1 MIQKPALP
9 QYLRAWQSL
18 CLDQQLKAMQDG
30 AQEFFVAAGVG
41 SGKTVQA
48 LSLFIAGDFDFMIV
62 LTPKSGIRASWVAD
76 AEQIGLNLHTVRQ
89 QDELMPEDG
98 SLPHGLVLN
107 IHMLEALAPALR
119 TLAQS
124 HKVLLVLDEA
134 HHLHKAGEWGGTVER
149 AFSEGDQWLCR
160 FMIGLSGTPYRE
172 DDCEI
177 LSLGYVKQQNSKVG
191 APHYVHDYAS
201 ALAQGEVAPIVTR
214 FVSGTVARTYEDG
227 RVQAFDF
234 DDGDYSAIAGEAD
247 TSLMGERLRI
257 AAVESLDWQMG
268 AVTAARAELMTARQD
283 GQPWAGLICCV
294 NVEQAMALADA
305 IEARWGD
312 PCAHIVA
319 SAETEQAVAEFRANT
334 RYVWAVSIT
343 KISEGVSVNRLRV
356 GVLLSNWT
364 TRSNFEQL
372 RGRLIRL
379 MPGVAHLA
387 QTAQFFVPADPRL
400 IGHAMSGNK
409 VIMHT
414 VPWLKKGDKKA
425 KEQHDQTAA
434 AGARQLDGTEQATQ
448 PATQEQLDQLR
459 ETLQASATELTFNPG
474 RYTLQGVAKLDGA
487 AIGDQT
493 YTEEEYQRQRK
504 EAEQFLHPFTL
515 GRLTPMGLGIVMQSK
530 DTEDARALA
539 LEGKGRSTGVGDSE
553 FRRAIQSAF
562 SFFHGVEGVRVL
574 PRKHTFESMKITVLQ
589 YKTRS
594 EFSKA
599 DPAGY
604 KWACD
609 SGHKEELF
617 AHMTALKKTHTLA
630 SVKREARKYKSRW
643 EFGKNAPA
651 EYQWACKSKN
661 KEEIFAHMKPIP
673 VTATHTLEIAK
684 LAALKYKTRSE
695 FVRGSPREASWARR
709 NGHFEEIC
717 AHMKDSPAV
726 MRHTYEGVKLI
737 ALKYN
742 TRKEFRRAAV
752 GAAQWAVR
760 NGHFE
765 EFCAHMGGNR
775 AYTLE
780 SVRLIALN
788 FNTRKEFRKG
798 DPGAYQWA
806 CKNGYLDE
814 VCVHMKAVHVRKT
827 HTLESVMAEARK
839 YQTRNAFNKGAPHEY
854 NWASKNGVLDV
865 VCAHMPKNAKC
876 ILNDTRPYRYSSNP
890 VCPTL

>member
-1 MIQKPALP
+1 MITKPQLP
-9 QYLRAWQSL
+9 QYLRPWQAM
-18 CLDQQLKAMQDG
+18 CLDQQLQAMRDG

-48 LSLFIAGDFDFMIV
+48 LSLFIAGDFDFVIV
-62 LTPKSGIRASWVAD
+62 LTPKSGIRASWISD
-76 AEQIGLNLHTVRQ
+76 AQQIGVNLHTVRQ
-89 QDELMPEDG
+89 CDQLMPDDG
-98 SLPHGLVLN
+98 TQPHGLVLN
-107 IHMLEALAPALR
+107 IHMLETLAPALR
-119 TLAQS
+119 ALAQS
-124 HKVLLVLDEA
+124 KKVLLVMDEA
-134 HHLHKAGEWGGTVER
+134 HHLHKAGEWGNTVER
-149 AFSEGDQWLCR
+149 AFAQGDQWLCS
-160 FMIGLSGTPYRE
+160 FMVGLSGTPYRE

-177 LSLGYVKQQNSKVG
+177 LSLGYVKQKNSKVG

-214 FVSGTVARTYEDG
+214 FVSGTVDRKFDDG

-247 TSLMGERLRI
+247 TSLMGERLKI

-283 GQPWAGLICCV
+283 GHPWAGLICCV
-294 NVEQAMALADA
+294 TVDQANALADA
-305 IEARWGD
+305 IEKRWGD
-312 PCAHIVA
+312 PCARIVA

-425 KEQHDQTAA
+425 QQQHGQTAA
-434 AGARQLDGTEQATQ
+434 IGARQLDGTEQATQ

-459 ETLQASATELTFNPG
+459 DALQASATQLTVTAG

-487 AIGDQT
+487 AIGDMT

-515 GRLTPMGLGIVMQSK
+515 GRLTPVGLGIVMQSK

-539 LEGKGRSTGVGDSE
+539 LDGRGKPTGVGDSE

-562 SFFHGVEGVRVL
+562 SFFHGVAGVQVNR
-574 PRKHTFESMKITVLQ
+574 RKHTVK
-589 YKTRS
+589 
-594 EFSKA
+594 
-599 DPAGY
+599 
-604 KWACD
+604 
-609 SGHKEELF
+609 
-617 AHMTALKKTHTLA
+617 
-630 SVKREARKYKSRW
+630 SV
-643 EFGKNAPA
+643 
-651 EYQWACKSKN
+651 
-661 KEEIFAHMKPIP
+661 
-673 VTATHTLEIAK
+673 T
-684 LAALKYKTRSE
+684 
-695 FVRGSPREASWARR
+695 
-709 NGHFEEIC
+709 
-717 AHMKDSPAV
+717 
-726 MRHTYEGVKLI
+726 LI

-742 TRKEFRRAAV
+742 T
-752 GAAQWAVR
+752 Q
-760 NGHFE
+760 
-765 EFCAHMGGNR
+765 
-775 AYTLE
+775 
-780 SVRLIALN
+780 
-788 FNTRKEFRKG
+788 KEFRKG
-798 DPGAYQWA
+798 DPGAYDWA
-806 CKNGYLDE
+806 CHSGHREEIFAHFVMLRKNYTIDEVKRVALQYMTRAEFAKNCPNEYLWARRRKGALDE
-814 VCVHMKAVHVRKT
+814 VCK
-827 HTLESVMAEARK
+827 HTGENSKSKHDSERLESALLKCKTFNEFKKLHPLEYKWCTRTGRLDEVKEKFKADDINRVKLTALQCK
-839 YQTRNAFNKGAPHEY
+839 TRNEFRTKHPKQYKLAVKYDIRDEIC
-854 NWASKNGVLDV
+854 S
-865 VCAHMPKNAKC
+865 HMPKRAK
-876 ILNDTRPYRYSSNP
+876 RAPQRYSAG
-890 VCPTL
+890 